1 MEHRPKLELKRGLTS
16 DRPIRYP
23 DVMFSRSHR
32 QGSYY
37 RSHT

>member
-1 MEHRPKLELKRGLTS
+1 MEHRPKLELKRSLTS

-23 DVMFSRSHR
+23 DVMFSRSHSHGR
-32 QGSYY
+32 YY